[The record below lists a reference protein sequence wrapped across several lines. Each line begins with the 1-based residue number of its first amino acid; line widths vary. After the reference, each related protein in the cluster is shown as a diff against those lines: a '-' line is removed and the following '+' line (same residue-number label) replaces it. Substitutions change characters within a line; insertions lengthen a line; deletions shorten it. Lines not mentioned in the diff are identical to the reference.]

1 MINTL
6 LNDYILEN
14 QSEEDIRNNYIFGD
28 YKLEDQIKY
37 IILTKLNEVE
47 RRILL
52 IYIDTGSLRKT
63 AKLFNVSPSKIFYV
77 IGNIKDKIKK
87 YIR

>member
-52 IYIDTGSLRKT
+52 IYIDNGSLRKT
-63 AKLFNVSPSKIFYV
+63 AKLFNVSSSKMYYV
-77 IGNIKDKIKK
+77 INNIKLKIKK